1 MNKNLHAYRN
11 LGVPCLSLLCG
22 NCEKETAF
30 SAYFETNAKRQK
42 ACSLGC
48 CECGRGYEIPED
60 VYDGLYELSFEYDRW
75 KAGKLSADE
84 FRKFIPD
91 SCQAFLQSSNAQ
103 SESSESEDGASS
115 VPKPL
120 ASDEKG
126 AAKEKAV
133 RPRVIL
139 RNSLADLLGTGIT
152 LAVLFGIVF
161 FGVSFVVE
169 LPEWAVGWWRV
180 ATYML
185 VMGIGLLA
193 GIAMCYKRFPIE
205 VMIETDAIEVSI
217 RGSREKAKYPL
228 SDVSRVNYG
237 EGAKYLTLWL
247 SDGKTYVVKATPQ
260 DVILLHGYFGKIG

>member
-30 SAYFETNAKRQK
+30 SAYFETNSKRQK

-48 CECGRGYEIPED
+48 CECGRGYEIKED
-60 VYDGLYELSFEYDRW
+60 VYDSLYELSFEYDRW
-75 KAGKLSADE
+75 KAGNLSAEE
-84 FRKFIPD
+84 FRQLIPE
-91 SCQAFLQSSNAQ
+91 SCKAFLEA
-103 SESSESEDGASS
+103 SESKRVDEAASKS
-115 VPKPL
+115 APKVSAGEAIP
-120 ASDEKG
+120 AD
-126 AAKEKAV
+126 KAV
-133 RPRVIL
+133 RERITL

-161 FGVSFVVE
+161 FGLSFVME

-180 ATYML
+180 ATYLL

-193 GIAMCYKRFPIE
+193 GIAMSYKRFPSE
-205 VMIETDAIEVSI
+205 VLINSDTIEVSI
-217 RGSREKAKYPL
+217 RGSGEKAKYPL

-247 SDGKTYVVKATPQ
+247 SDGKTYVVKATAQ
-260 DVILLHGYFGKIG
+260 DVKLLHSYFGKIG